1 METPIGLLD
10 MPEGVLLHTVNMLGK
25 TTDIVQFRET
35 CKVHRDLHGADAWRS
50 LLKLRWGTV
59 IEQNTTLEESIR
71 AFAAAN
77 NPRVVAC
84 DINGAWTD
92 DKRYWCR
99 KWVHG
104 TSGQHQALVLSF
116 VCWLA
121 LEASLKVCLRV
132 LLARLACQ
140 GTLAM

>member
-10 MPEGVLLHTVNMLGK
+10 MPEGVLLHTVNKLGK

-35 CKVHRDLHGADAWRS
+35 CKLHRDLLGADAWRS
-50 LLKLRWGTV
+50 LIKLRWGTV
-59 IEQNTTLEESIR
+59 IERNITLEESIR

-92 DKRYWCR
+92 DKGYWCR
-99 KWVHG
+99 KRMDG
-104 TSGQHQALVLSF
+104 TSGQHRALVLMA

-121 LEASLKVCLRV
+121 LEASFKVCLRAV
-132 LLARLACQ
+132 LARLACQ